1 MTISKPYAMGLLVF
15 VGICVA
21 FAMLMQLNINW
32 DTWRVATC
40 MPDGCFC
47 EQIRLDEIIR
57 QPANTWSSMMFTLVG
72 ILIAVHAFSQL
83 GHSQKLSRL
92 FALILSFALI
102 FIGIGS
108 AFYHASMTFW
118 GQFADV
124 GSMYLLASFMLVYA
138 WLRLFNLPIRLSAIL
153 YLLMNSV
160 LFVLLFFFPETR
172 RGAFAIILLLGI
184 GFELYYAT
192 VHMPDLERYWFNYG
206 LLIFALAYGI
216 WTVDNNGMLCVAD
229 SLLQG
234 HAIWHIFGAVSSGM
248 LYLYYASET
257 QES

>member
-1 MTISKPYAMGLLVF
+1 MTISKPYAVGLFVF

-32 DTWRVATC
+32 DTWRIATC
-40 MPDGCFC
+40 MPDRCFC
-47 EQIRLDEIIR
+47 EQIRVDEIIR

-72 ILIAVHAFSQL
+72 ILIGVHAFRQL

-92 FALILSFALI
+92 FALILSFALV
-102 FIGIGS
+102 FIGVGS

-118 GQFADV
+118 GQFFDV

-138 WLRLFNLPIRLSAIL
+138 WLRLFNLPIHLSTIL

-160 LFVLLFFFPETR
+160 LLVLLYFFPETR
-172 RGAFAIILLLGI
+172 RGAFATVLILGI

-192 VHMPDLERYWFNYG
+192 VHKPAIKGYWFNYG
-206 LLIFALAYGI
+206 LLLFAIAYAI
-216 WTVDNNGMLCVAD
+216 WTLDNNLVLCVAD

-234 HAIWHIFGAVSSGM
+234 HAVWHIFGAVSSGM

>member
-1 MTISKPYAMGLLVF
+1 MTISKQYAMGLLVF
-15 VGICVA
+15 IGICVA

-32 DTWRVATC
+32 EIWRVATC

-47 EQIRLDEIIR
+47 EQIRLDETIR

-72 ILIAVHAFSQL
+72 ILIAVHAL
-83 GHSQKLSRL
+83 RELDESQKLSPL

-102 FIGIGS
+102 FIGVGS

-118 GQFADV
+118 GQFFDV

-138 WLRLFNLPIRLSAIL
+138 WLRLFHLPINLSAIL

-160 LFVLLFFFPETR
+160 LFVLLYFFPETR
-172 RGAFAIILLLGI
+172 RGTFAIVLLLGI

-192 VHMPDLERYWFNYG
+192 ARKPDLKRYWFNWLAHFCAG
-206 LLIFALAYGI
+206 L
-216 WTVDNNGMLCVAD
+216 W
-229 SLLQG
+229 
-234 HAIWHIFGAVSSGM
+234 
-248 LYLYYASET
+248 YLDG
-257 QES
+257 